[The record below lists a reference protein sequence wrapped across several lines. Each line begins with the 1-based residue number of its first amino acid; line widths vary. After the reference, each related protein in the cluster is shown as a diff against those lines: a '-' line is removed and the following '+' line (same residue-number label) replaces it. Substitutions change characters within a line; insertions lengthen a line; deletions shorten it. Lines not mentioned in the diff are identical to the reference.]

1 MSDAMDGFVV
11 PVAYDLD
18 WQGPAMPRVLEQHVS
33 AAAQGHK
40 EAAGIA
46 TMFGSRHFKPTA
58 PILLVG
64 PDGRVPILLIAD
76 GDTEAAELEDLA
88 QEAIDQQEGQL
99 KAGGRGMDFD
109 KLREKHG
116 QVRHEDV
123 DVSIREAIQRRID
136 HHKRNPV
143 TDGFRQPQRE
153 LGSIF
158 PMSRA
163 AGWVEGR
170 TKNVSSV

>member
-1 MSDAMDGFVV
+1 MDGFVV
-11 PVAYDLD
+11 PVAYDLG
-18 WQGPAMPRVLEQHVS
+18 WQGPSVPRVLEQHVS
-33 AAAQGHK
+33 AGAQGHQ
-40 EAAGIA
+40 EAAGIS

-88 QEAIDQQEGQL
+88 QEAINQQEEQL
-99 KAGGRGMDFD
+99 AAGGRGMDFD

-116 QVRHEDV
+116 QVRREDV

-136 HHKRNPV
+136 HHKANPV
-143 TDGFRQPQRE
+143 TDPFREPRQI
-153 LGSIF
+153 LGNRY

-170 TKNVSSV
+170 TPNVSSV